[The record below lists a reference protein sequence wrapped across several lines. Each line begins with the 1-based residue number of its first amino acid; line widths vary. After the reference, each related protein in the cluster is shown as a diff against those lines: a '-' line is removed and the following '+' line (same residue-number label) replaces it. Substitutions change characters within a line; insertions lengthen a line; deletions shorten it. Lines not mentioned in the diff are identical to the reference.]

1 MKSFLTFVRKEFI
14 HVWRDK
20 KSLFILL
27 GMPAAMVLI
36 FGFALSDEVKESK
49 VFILDFARDES
60 SQQLIDRL
68 DNSQYFGVQG
78 FLTSI
83 EEAESI
89 FRQNRGRL
97 VVIFPKN
104 FHQDLI
110 HQNEAQIQLIGDASD
125 ANTSNTVINYASSII
140 RDYQSELSPP
150 GLTLPLQIQLNTQM
164 LYNPLLES
172 AYNFVPG
179 VITLVLILLSAM
191 MTAVAIVKEK
201 EVGTMELVLVS
212 PTAPLMMILSKMVP
226 YLLLSFVD
234 VLIILLLSTLV
245 LGVPIHGSLGLL
257 LLVCIIY
264 ISTSLALGLMISMVT
279 DSQQVAMFVSLI
291 GLLMPSL
298 IFSGFMFPLEN
309 MPLILQYLSNV
320 FPTRWFFIIV
330 QSIMIKGLGF
340 ISIWRELLILILM
353 TLALI
358 GLSLKNFKVRLS

>member
-1 MKSFLTFVRKEFI
+1 MKSFIAFVRKEFI
-14 HVWRDK
+14 HVWRDQ

-36 FGFALSDEVKESK
+36 FGFALSDEVKESR
-49 VFILDFARDES
+49 VYILDYAQDES
-60 SQQLIDRL
+60 SRHLIERL
-68 DNSQYFGVQG
+68 NNSRYFEVRG
-78 FLTSI
+78 FLESV
-83 EEAESI
+83 EEIASV
-89 FRQNRGRL
+89 FKQNKGRL
-97 VVIFPKN
+97 AIIFPEN
-104 FHQDLI
+104 FHQNLI
-110 HQNEAQIQLIGDASD
+110 HQHAAQIQLIGDASD
-125 ANTSNTVINYASSII
+125 ANTSNTVINYASNII
-140 RDYQSELSPP
+140 RDYHYELFPP
-150 GLTLPLQIQLNTQM
+150 ELNMPLQIQLNTQM

-212 PTAPLMMILSKMVP
+212 PTEPLMMILSKMVP

-234 VLIILLLSTLV
+234 VLIILFLSTFV
-245 LGVPIHGSLGLL
+245 LGVPIHGSLLLL

-264 ISTSLALGLMISMVT
+264 ITTSLALGLLISMLT
-279 DSQQVAMFVSLI
+279 NSQQVAMFVSLI

-309 MPLILQYLSNV
+309 MPLFLQYLSNI

-340 ISIWRELLILILM
+340 LSIWKEILILVLM
-353 TLALI
+353 TLGLI
-358 GLSLKNFKVRLS
+358 GLSLRNFNVRLS